1 MRPFRYIC
9 VSPKVNSHY
18 RKARLMPAPVLVVHD
33 ETGTRELALEALRA
47 AGLHVVGF
55 GDPMEALAAI
65 EADSRVRVL
74 VTRINFGAGKLN
86 GLALA
91 RMLLAKRRGVKTVFI
106 ARAEYEQFAADVGE
120 FLSPPLNPHHLVDV
134 VGRLLCNRDR
144 GMGDTA
150 VSSEDQQMLSSYPPV
165 GSPRR
170 G

>member
-1 MRPFRYIC
+1 M
-9 VSPKVNSHY
+9 NSHY
-18 RKARLMPAPVLVVHD
+18 DEARQMPAPVLVVHD

-47 AGLHVVGF
+47 AGLHAVGF
-55 GDPMEALAAI
+55 SDPMEALAAI

-74 VTRINFGAGKLN
+74 VTRINFGTRTLN

-134 VGRLLCNRDR
+134 VGRLLCNRVW
-144 GMGDTA
+144 GMEDTTA
-150 VSSEDQQMLSSYPPV
+150 SSEDQQMPSSYPQA
-165 GSPRR
+165 GSPHRS
-170 G
+170 